1 MAKRLRIDP
10 SDYRSIV
17 FLTGAGISVAS
28 GIRPYR
34 GPGGLWN
41 DETLVKFSD
50 LETFRTDP
58 LSVWRFMSETRRTCA
73 AARPNPAHRALAE
86 LEARLE
92 AEQSLTVITQNI
104 DGLHRRAG
112 SSHVIEFHSSVA
124 RTRCSN
130 HRCKL
135 PAFEDPL
142 LHTESV
148 PLCPACGAP
157 LRPDVVFFGE
167 IIPAARGAAAMDALA
182 DCDLFVAVGTSA
194 SVYPASRFVQWAWKR
209 NARTVLI
216 NVESF
221 RDRDPEAATWFREEY
236 IGPAER
242 ILPRLFGEGLDED
255 ELDGYRPEVIEDLP
269 EARE

>member
-10 SDYRSIV
+10 SDYKSIV

-41 DETLVKFSD
+41 DETLVKYSD
-50 LETFRTDP
+50 LETFRKDP
-58 LSVWRFMSETRRTCA
+58 LSVWRFMSETRRISA
-73 AARPNPAHRALAE
+73 AARPNPAHLALAE
-86 LEARLE
+86 MEVRLE

-112 SSHVIEFHSSVA
+112 SSRVIEFHGSVS

-130 HRCKL
+130 HRCTF

-167 IIPAARGAAAMDALA
+167 IIPSARGAAALEALE

-209 NARTVLI
+209 NARTVFV
-216 NVESF
+216 NVESL
-221 RDRDPEAATWFREEY
+221 RDRNPEAGTWFREEY
-236 IGPAER
+236 VGPAER

-255 ELDGYRPEVIEDLP
+255 ELDAYLPEVLADLP